1 MSHIWGFKLSHI
13 WGSRIHRHELLLTV
27 AQIIS
32 KTLYTVLLFYLNVP
46 LYSCLYEERGQ
57 DRKIPS
63 ALPQGR
69 IFNNNITLVFLF
81 IPSPHSFWRIFVW
94 KLTLQELG
102 DMPRFPGDRIL
113 RAWTTVSPV
122 CACSANRR
130 QRRRGAH
137 FESINLESLFWHFL
151 TLFCWTIKFTS

>member
-13 WGSRIHRHELLLTV
+13 WGSRIHRCESLLTV

-32 KTLYTVLLFYLNVP
+32 KTLYTTLLFCLNVP
-46 LYSCLYEERGQ
+46 LYSCLDEEGRQ

-69 IFNNNITLVFLF
+69 IFNNNRTLVFLF

-102 DMPRFPGDRIL
+102 DTPRFPGDRIL
-113 RAWTTVSPV
+113 RAWPTVSTVPAHGV
-122 CACSANRR
+122 KRR

-137 FESINLESLFWHFL
+137 FESINVESLFWHFL
-151 TLFCWTIKFTS
+151 TLFC

>member
-13 WGSRIHRHELLLTV
+13 WGSRIHRCELLLTV

-32 KTLYTVLLFYLNVP
+32 KTLDTILLFCLNVP
-46 LYSCLYEERGQ
+46 LYSWLYEAGGE

-69 IFNNNITLVFLF
+69 IFNNNITLVFLS
-81 IPSPHSFWRIFVW
+81 IPSPYSFWRIFVW

-113 RAWTTVSPV
+113 RAWPTVSTVP
-122 CACSANRR
+122 ACSVKRR

-137 FESINLESLFWHFL
+137 FKSINLESLFWHFL
-151 TLFCWTIKFTS
+151 TLFC